1 MNIAHQSGER
11 EKHMMWCEVR
21 MVQDDSWLMIW
32 WVLYSQSSR
41 VLFANSLLFMGV
53 QAQLVRGGTV
63 PAGHVGGGVA
73 IEKWNMENVP
83 KKNQCFKNPWFP
95 VKIFSETNPL
105 IHGTQHVLALGY
117 GGVPVA
123 SASHRIFWEQVGTN
137 SETGVGSVEGKA
149 GHGTVS
155 LQITIPQLQSQV
167 TPLFASRLVTFGA
180 GEYRTPNC
188 GDLVYR
194 HQKNHAPQLLPK

>member
-1 MNIAHQSGER
+1 
-11 EKHMMWCEVR
+11 MWAVELPLKNETWK
-21 MVQDDSWLMIW
+21 M
-32 WVLYSQSSR
+32 Y
-41 VLFANSLLFMGV
+41 
-53 QAQLVRGGTV
+53 
-63 PAGHVGGGVA
+63 
-73 IEKWNMENVP
+73 
-83 KKNQCFKNPWFP
+83 KKKQCFKNPWFP
-95 VKIFSETNPL
+95 VKIFPETNPF

-117 GGVPVA
+117 GGFPVA

>member
-1 MNIAHQSGER
+1 MALER
-11 EKHMMWCEVR
+11 EKHIWCDVR
-21 MVQDDSWLMIW
+21 FGWFGMTHDW
-32 WVLYSQSSR
+32 WFDEFCILNLLVSY
-41 VLFANSLLFMGV
+41 LFANSLLFMGV

-73 IEKWNMENVP
+73 IEKWNMENVQ
-83 KKNQCFKNPWFP
+83 KKQCFKNPWFP
-95 VKIFSETNPL
+95 VKIFPETNPF

-117 GGVPVA
+117 RGFPVA

>member
-1 MNIAHQSGER
+1 MRFGWFGMTHDWWFDEFCILNLLVSYLLILCYLWGCRPSWYEAVRYRQA
-11 EKHMMWCEVR
+11 MWAVELPLKNETWK
-21 MVQDDSWLMIW
+21 MYQ
-32 WVLYSQSSR
+32 
-41 VLFANSLLFMGV
+41 
-53 QAQLVRGGTV
+53 
-63 PAGHVGGGVA
+63 
-73 IEKWNMENVP
+73 
-83 KKNQCFKNPWFP
+83 KKKQCFKNPWFP